1 MANLSFAE
9 LKKYE
14 HRIDKFLSNID
25 NKTAFKIVGGGFK
38 VLEFDRTNPATIKF
52 ENELRKG
59 GQSAN
64 SPPTGLKPLKDS
76 SGKLYALSSLEK
88 TADFGGAGE
97 NRGNVA
103 EGILAAAIGARFL
116 SKTKRISA
124 SDIEAVIK
132 KLPAGESQRKKIVLD
147 SPNKNPNIVDK
158 LNIFI
163 ELATADMKN
172 LQTKKYP
179 DLLNASAAYVNGS
192 NVMKWGDLLYNNN
205 IVNTINIK
213 SLGISGQ
220 TNTKVD
226 TFVEVGNEKEDPK
239 RIDINLSLKAG
250 DVKQFGQEAGMS
262 WEAQQ
267 RLWSN
272 FGITLSKQVQ
282 DEYVNLQSQKKA
294 AEAFK
299 MVFEAARKELNASN
313 STNWKAVSKAVG
325 NAIVYYA
332 TLGER
337 DVDLLQLKANKAVLY
352 RFSDAVELMEQLELG
367 FKLTYG
373 ASALPTLMFV
383 RKSDSAPLVK
393 IRVKKSGQ
401 GYFRSIIEKESLM
414 SEILAVKYT

>member
-14 HRIDKFLSNID
+14 HRIEKFLSNID
-25 NKTAFKIVGGGFK
+25 TKTPFKIVGGGFQ
-38 VLEFDRTNPATIKF
+38 VLEFDRSNPAAIKF
-52 ENELRKG
+52 ESDLRKK
-59 GQSAN
+59 GQSAS

-88 TADFGGAGE
+88 TTDFGGAGE

-116 SKTKRISA
+116 SKTKKISA
-124 SDIEAVIK
+124 SDIEAIIK
-132 KLPAGESQRKKIVLD
+132 KLPAGESQRKKITLD
-147 SPNKNPNIVDK
+147 SPNKNPKIVDK

-192 NVMKWGDLLYNNN
+192 NVMKWADLLYNNN
-205 IVNTINIK
+205 IENTINIK
-213 SLGISGQ
+213 SMGISGQ

-226 TFVEVGNEKEDPK
+226 TFVEVGDQKEDPK

-272 FGITLSKQVQ
+272 FGISLSKQVQ
-282 DEYVNLQSQKKA
+282 DDYVKLQSQKKA

-299 MVFEAARKELNASN
+299 MVFEAAHRELNMSN
-313 STNWKAVSKAVG
+313 NANWKAVSKAVG
-325 NAIVYYA
+325 SAIVHYA
-332 TLGER
+332 TLGEQ

-352 RFSDAVELMEQLELG
+352 RFSDAVKLMEQLELG

-373 ASALPTLMFV
+373 ASSLPTLMFV

-414 SEILAVKYT
+414 SDILAVKYT